1 MSYLLRLA
9 RRAAGLTQCN
19 SLKPNI
25 RRWGESLD
33 NIQTWTL
40 SHPNS
45 IQYQQDGNGNVSK
58 QNNVLLSH
66 SNVQNIP
73 SVKSEIKNEDPIQD
87 RKTSIKSNLHGKKTS
102 KDDQFAHSKKTAS
115 AFKQTSQN
123 LYHNEEGIA
132 SHNTS
137 EIKID
142 LTQPQPTPLIQPKNI
157 KIEPVKK
164 DTPSLLNQPNNKEDL
179 KSHDNIIQSPER
191 KQTKI
196 ETTSNK
202 DDFLKQA
209 SPRIEMANQTTLST
223 INQKY
228 RKLTPV
234 NSQKQSSPKLVI
246 GTLKV
251 DVIPVMKKSK
261 TQSLTKST
269 AKINKRKRQRAISWQ
284 TVKLRFGFGQ
294 M

>member
-1 MSYLLRLA
+1 MSYLLRLT

-25 RRWGESLD
+25 RRWGESLE

-40 SHPNS
+40 SNPDS
-45 IQYQQDGNGNVSK
+45 IQYQQDENGNLSK
-58 QNNVLLSH
+58 QNNGLLSH
-66 SNVQNIP
+66 RNVQNIP

-87 RKTSIKSNLHGKKTS
+87 RKTSIKSNLRDKKIS
-102 KDDQFAHSKKTAS
+102 KDDPFAHSKKTDS
-115 AFKQTSQN
+115 DFKQKSQN
-123 LYHNEEGIA
+123 LHHNEKGIA

-164 DTPSLLNQPNNKEDL
+164 DASSLLNQPKNKTDL
-179 KSHDNIIQSPER
+179 KSYDNIIQSPEI
-191 KQTKI
+191 KQTKS

-202 DDFLKQA
+202 NDFLKRA
-209 SPRIEMANQTTLST
+209 SPRIEMANQNTLSS
-223 INQKY
+223 INHKY
-228 RKLTPV
+228 RNLTQV
-234 NSQKQSSPKLVI
+234 NSQKQSSPRLII

-251 DVIPVMKKSK
+251 DVIPVNKNLK

-269 AKINKRKRQRAISWQ
+269 AKIKKRKRQSAMSWQ
-284 TVKLRFGFGQ
+284 AVKLRFGFGQ